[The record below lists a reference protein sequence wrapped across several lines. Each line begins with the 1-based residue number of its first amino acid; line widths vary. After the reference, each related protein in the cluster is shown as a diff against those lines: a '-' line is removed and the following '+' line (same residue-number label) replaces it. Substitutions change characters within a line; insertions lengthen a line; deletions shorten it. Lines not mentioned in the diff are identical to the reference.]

1 MARAA
6 GPGVH
11 VEAEQGDESR
21 ALRKAALFCFGVA
34 VAFVALG
41 FYGLGTSGMLDPRSP
56 DFAPVP
62 HFFAFVALV
71 LAVFFLVRSYVHGR
85 RYRLFGTSVIEAN
98 RPRLGEALV
107 GTLRIARPEAL
118 RAPVILRLRCD
129 WRHRT
134 SSPGHPSQG
143 QTTTEHLWERSL
155 ELDPAGA
162 RAGIAF
168 RFDIPEDGLPSGRR
182 PKPKSGVHPGSPG
195 DIVWSL
201 LASSAR
207 RGMDYVAEF
216 EVPVEP
222 GRLSAELARQGGPKA
237 APRAPGEDTLAV
249 RAAQVVGLALG
260 GDVPTAEDREVE
272 AEAETRPEPEK
283 PFASSP
289 RPEQDGRRLF
299 RRVALIAGVAL
310 GAIALLAL
318 GRQAAFGRRG
328 AEARATVTTVEKH
341 AVTLDLGPD
350 DPAHRIYVSSFHRW
364 ERGQQVTALCETDA
378 DGRRRC
384 RMASGLDRWLDGLGT
399 LALAVV
405 ALSAWRALRVSPA
418 A

>member
-6 GPGVH
+6 EPGVR
-11 VEAEQGDESR
+11 VEAEQGDESG
-21 ALRKAALFCFGVA
+21 ALLKAALFCVGVA
-34 VAFVALG
+34 VAFVAGG
-41 FYGLGTSGMLDPRSP
+41 FYGLGKSGMLDPRSP

-71 LAVFFLVRSYVHGR
+71 LGVFFLVRAYMHGR
-85 RYRLFGTSVIEAN
+85 RYRLFGTSVVEAN

-107 GTLRIARPEAL
+107 GTLRIAKPDAL
-118 RAPVILRLRCD
+118 QAPITLRLRCD
-129 WRHRT
+129 WRHRS

-143 QTTTEHLWERSL
+143 QSTTEHLWAQSL

-162 RAGIAF
+162 AAGIPF
-168 RFDIPEDGLPSGRR
+168 RFAIPEDGLPSGRR
-182 PKPKSGVHPGSPG
+182 PKPKTGVHPGSPG

-207 RGMDYVAEF
+207 RGLDYVAEF

-222 GRLSAELARQGGPKA
+222 GPLSAERARQAGPKA
-237 APRAPGEDTLAV
+237 APHDPGDDSPAV

-260 GDVPTAEDREVE
+260 GEVPTAEERAAE
-272 AEAETRPEPEK
+272 AEAEKRPEPET

-289 RPEQDGRRLF
+289 RLEQDGQRLF
-299 RRVALIAGVAL
+299 RRVALIAAVVL

-318 GRQAAFGRRG
+318 GRQAVFGRG
-328 AEARATVTTVEKH
+328 STELRAAVTAVEKH
-341 AVTLDLGPD
+341 AVTLDLGPG
-350 DPAHRIYVSSFHRW
+350 DPAHTIYVSSFHRW
-364 ERGQQVTALCETDA
+364 ERGQQVTALCETDP

-399 LALAVV
+399 LAV
-405 ALSAWRALRVSPA
+405 ALVALFAWLALRRPPA